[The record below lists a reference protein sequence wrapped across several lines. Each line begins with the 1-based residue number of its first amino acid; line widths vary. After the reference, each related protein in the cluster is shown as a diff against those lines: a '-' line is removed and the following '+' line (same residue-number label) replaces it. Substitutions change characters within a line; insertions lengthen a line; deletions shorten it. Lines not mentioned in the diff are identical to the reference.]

1 MNGHHRLKFK
11 KKKLIASIITKKVMR
26 NILVLF
32 FGFLFFGPLINIEA
46 VPGSLSV
53 QVGLVPNNFIVI
65 LYFEKGE
72 VPKVGIMPF

>member
-1 MNGHHRLKFK
+1 M
-11 KKKLIASIITKKVMR
+11 IASIIAKKKVKR
-26 NILVLF
+26 SILFLF

-53 QVGLVPNNFIVI
+53 QVGLVPNNFIAI

-72 VPKVGIMPF
+72 LPKVGIMPF

>member
-1 MNGHHRLKFK
+1 MF
-11 KKKLIASIITKKVMR
+11 
-26 NILVLF
+26 LF

-72 VPKVGIMPF
+72 LPKVGIMPF